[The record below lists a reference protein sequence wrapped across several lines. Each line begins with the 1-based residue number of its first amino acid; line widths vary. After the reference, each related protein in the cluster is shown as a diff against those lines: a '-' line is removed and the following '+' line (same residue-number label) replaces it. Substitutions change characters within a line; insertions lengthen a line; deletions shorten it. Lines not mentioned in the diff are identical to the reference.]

1 MTEDQLHLDLGLG
14 KTPPGPK
21 PQPREKS
28 SASAGPRGQGT
39 EPRTS
44 TEKPAKPQAFHY
56 TNAIREVVVDI
67 VDTME
72 EFRHVDLARVLV
84 AFAQARQ
91 QSKHGTY
98 ASCFPL
104 RFEGGAREMLH
115 RGQRYQMPV
124 VRTLEEEEAL
134 YILYFM
140 LPRFHDETD
149 YHEKLATII
158 HELFHISPLFNGDI
172 RRFPGKNF
180 AHGHS
185 RELYHAAMRKMA
197 DRYLASSPHAHSHE
211 FLKVPWSEL
220 AARPGGI
227 VGMQIARPRPIPVV
241 ETPSREKGRSR

>member
-1 MTEDQLHLDLGLG
+1 MTEEQLQLDLELG
-14 KTPPGPK
+14 AAPSGPK
-21 PQPREKS
+21 PQPRET
-28 SASAGPRGQGT
+28 AGTTAGTARQGPEHRAAT
-39 EPRTS
+39 ERPPKT
-44 TEKPAKPQAFHY
+44 QAFHY
-56 TNAIREVVVDI
+56 TNAVRAVVTDI
-67 VDTME
+67 VETME
-72 EFRHVDLARVLV
+72 EFRHVDLKRVLV

-98 ASCFPL
+98 ATCFPL

-115 RGQRYQMPV
+115 QGRRYQMPV

-185 RELYHAAMRKMA
+185 RELYHAAMRKLA
-197 DRYLASSPHAHSHE
+197 DKYLATSPRAHSHE
-211 FLKVPWSEL
+211 FLRVPWAEL

-227 VGMQIARPRPIPVV
+227 VGMQIARPRPVPVINSRPGV
-241 ETPSREKGRSR
+241 ER